1 MVKRNVVWSAK
12 ARIKLLDIL
21 EYYNKRNKSSA
32 YSNKIYKKFIKELTL
47 LKKHPGIGIKTDDD
61 GIRGLIVEDF
71 ILFYETRAKMI
82 IVHTV
87 WDCRQNPESLI
98 IK

>member
-12 ARIKLLDIL
+12 ARIKLLEIL

-32 YSNKIYKKFIKELTL
+32 YSKKIHKKFTKELAL

-61 GIRGLIVEDF
+61 DIRGLIVEDF
-71 ILFYETRAKMI
+71 ILFYETRSKMI